1 MRRIL
6 LLSAL
11 AVLVAGCGQ
20 KPAPPVVNDADI
32 AAQARES
39 ADEIGARDNALQAEG
54 NDTMK
59 AEANTA
65 MQLPDTAPGQP
76 ACHIVPGVNG
86 TASHVVCP

>member
-1 MRRIL
+1 MKRVL

-11 AVLVAGCGQ
+11 AVLVAGCGR
-20 KPAPPVVNDADI
+20 KPEPPAINDAYI

-39 ADEIGARDNALQAEG
+39 ANEMGEEDNALQAEG

-65 MQLPDTAPGQP
+65 MQLPDAAPGQP

-86 TASHVVCP
+86 AASHVVCP